1 MFEKDG
7 LLLEEKMFNKI
18 MCFWK
23 GGRIRKNV
31 ERKRPERCMNNN
43 SSRFLFQLSQILVY
57 TSPSVTMSPDDDRG
71 RVHR

>member
-1 MFEKDG
+1 
-7 LLLEEKMFNKI
+7 MFNKI
-18 MCFWK
+18 MCFWE

-57 TSPSVTMSPDDDRG
+57 ITERDDEPR
-71 RVHR
+71 